1 MYLPSNAN
9 AISGNITL
17 ISGLIPKISP
27 IFGKIEEIM
36 KNMIPINRPITILL
50 LVLILLILPKING
63 MAKNSII
70 TVAIGFVTLSQKI
83 FS

>member
-9 AISGNITL
+9 AISGSITL

-50 LVLILLILPKING
+50 LVLILLILPKMNG

-83 FS
+83 FF